1 MAKFPK
7 NQIKYILKSRWDES
21 KDLEKAI
28 LNYFYNNKKE
38 VSLKKTDDLILL
50 YILGVSN
57 KAKKQFFAKFDS
69 WKKSKDAELANELIK
84 LFFLSSI
91 NGKNSFKKEIVAF
104 LNITSENDLTVG
116 MRPIYL
122 FLKKNY
128 LNEDISSSNLESD
141 IVLSLVASLL
151 IYYEHNKVKQFYE
164 TQIKLF
170 DLIEKEKLSIY
181 DKIGLLLFSE
191 NNKFEGIQLNRK
203 DSLEYLRSNNY
214 EFFYNFIKNKFETV
228 FFKQYKLWIV
238 PSIFGILTILN
249 WFNLIEFLQEYVWGI
264 AKIRIFSWI
273 PALLNSTPNLL
284 ILFLVSLVIT
294 LVIKIVLFLKELKK
308 Q

>member
-128 LNEDISSSNLESD
+128 LNEGISSSNLESD

-181 DKIGLLLFSE
+181 
-191 NNKFEGIQLNRK
+191 
-203 DSLEYLRSNNY
+203 
-214 EFFYNFIKNKFETV
+214 
-228 FFKQYKLWIV
+228 
-238 PSIFGILTILN
+238 
-249 WFNLIEFLQEYVWGI
+249 
-264 AKIRIFSWI
+264 
-273 PALLNSTPNLL
+273 
-284 ILFLVSLVIT
+284 
-294 LVIKIVLFLKELKK
+294 
-308 Q
+308 